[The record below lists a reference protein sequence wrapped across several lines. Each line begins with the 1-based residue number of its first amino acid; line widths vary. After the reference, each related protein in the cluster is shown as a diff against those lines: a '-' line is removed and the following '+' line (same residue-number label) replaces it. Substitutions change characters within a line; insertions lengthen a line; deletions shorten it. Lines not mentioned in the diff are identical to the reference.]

1 MKKIF
6 TFLVASLLIIN
17 LSFSQTIL
25 FTDSFETYTTG
36 GFLVQ
41 QANAGGWWTTWSN
54 QINGGAED
62 AKISELQAHSPIKS
76 VLVDNA
82 ADDLILKL
90 GNKTSGK
97 FNVSFWYYIP
107 TGFGGYFNMQHY
119 QAPGIQWATE
129 VYFGNDGNGS
139 IDAQGITTL
148 FTHPLDTWTFIETIV
163 DIDLDSAWFYVDGV
177 KIVQWKFS
185 TKADGTAGA
194 AQLGGI
200 DFYGGA
206 ISGQTPTYYFDDVAF
221 TQLAQPLDPPT
232 INLSTTNITT
242 DGLAPES
249 FTITNAGQEDM
260 TFDAYT
266 TYPYDVNNVT
276 TTATLTELTH
286 VQGGSGVANG
296 LGWLADQ
303 VGARVANKF
312 RPQDINPAIG
322 QEISSVFV
330 GFNDVP
336 TNTSLLVYDRGSY
349 ITPGT
354 GTLLQT
360 IPFTVS
366 TIGEIVN
373 VPLTSPIY
381 IDGKDLWIGYICD
394 ALTGTYPI
402 GMDAGPIVPGVNWSS
417 IGPGWSEIGPTF
429 TNLVISANL
438 QGNPVKQWLTI
449 TPTSGTILA
458 SQLQQIDL
466 SFNIVGIPDGTYHS
480 VVVVGSNDP
489 ANEYS
494 NVDVYLTV
502 VTNIANPDLNIGIM
516 TFPNPATQNVNVKS
530 NQSIDYINV
539 YDINGKLMNKVNFNT
554 TNGTVDVSK
563 YAKGNYVL
571 EIISGSNIVK
581 RNIVVK

>member
-1 MKKIF
+1 M
-6 TFLVASLLIIN
+6 
-17 LSFSQTIL
+17 LSF
-25 FTDSFETYTTG
+25 Y
-36 GFLVQ
+36 
-41 QANAGGWWTTWSN
+41 
-54 QINGGAED
+54 
-62 AKISELQAHSPIKS
+62 
-76 VLVDNA
+76 
-82 ADDLILKL
+82 
-90 GNKTSGK
+90 
-97 FNVSFWYYIP
+97 YYIP
-107 TGFGGYFNMQHY
+107 TGFGGYFNLQHY
-119 QAPGIQWATE
+119 QNPGIQWAIE
-129 VYFGNDGNGS
+129 VYFGNNGTGFIKANNDS
-139 IDAQGITTL
+139 TS
-148 FTHPLDTWTFIETIV
+148 FTHAMDTWIYLETIV
-163 DIDLDSAWFYVDGV
+163 DIDLDTAWFYIDSVEIT
-177 KIVQWKFS
+177 KWKFS
-185 TKADGTAGA
+185 TQADGTVGA

-206 ISGQTPTYYFDDVAF
+206 ITGQTPKYYFDDVTF
-221 TQLAQPLDPPT
+221 TQLVQPLDPPT
-232 INLSTTNITT
+232 INVSTTNITT
-242 DGLAPES
+242 NGLAPES
-249 FTITNAGQEDM
+249 FTITNVGQEDM
-260 TFDAYT
+260 IFDAYT

-276 TTATLTELTH
+276 TTATLTGLTH
-286 VQGGSGVANG
+286 AQGGVANV

-330 GFNDVP
+330 GFYDVP
-336 TNTSLLVYDRGSY
+336 TNTSLLIYDRGSY
-349 ITPGT
+349 ITPGA

-373 VPLTSPIY
+373 VPLTTPIY

-394 ALTGTYPI
+394 ALAGTHPI
-402 GMDAGPIVPGVNWSS
+402 GMDAGPIIPGVNWSS
-417 IGPGWSEIGPTF
+417 TGPGWNEIDTTF
-429 TNLVISANL
+429 TNLVISATL
-438 QGNPVKQWLTI
+438 QGNPVKQWLSI

-466 SFNIVGIPDGTYHS
+466 SFDIVGLPDGTYHS

-502 VTNIANPDLNIGIM
+502 VTNIENPDLNIGIM

-539 YDINGKLMNKVNFNT
+539 YDINGKLMNKVNFYT
-554 TNGTVDVSK
+554 TNGTVDVSG
-563 YAKGNYVL
+563 YAKGNYLL
-571 EIISGSNIVK
+571 EIISGSNMVK